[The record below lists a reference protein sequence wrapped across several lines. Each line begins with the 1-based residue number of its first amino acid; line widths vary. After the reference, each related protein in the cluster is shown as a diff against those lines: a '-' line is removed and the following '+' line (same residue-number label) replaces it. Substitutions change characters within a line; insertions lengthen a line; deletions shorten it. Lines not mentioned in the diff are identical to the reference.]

1 MAKNRCRL
9 KRQDCDFGNLQA
21 KLNGVKTAWLFYLK
35 FKKLFYQR
43 QLVIAEL
50 SGSKSEGLI

>member
-1 MAKNRCRL
+1 MAKNRCKL

-35 FKKLFYQR
+35 FKKLFYQH
-43 QLVIAEL
+43 QLIILQL
-50 SGSKSEGLI
+50 SDERGVEGL